1 MTAFKTAYGSF
12 GSVYMGFMAVL
23 FGLTTTAD
31 WYTYY
36 VTVIRHLLRSK
47 PAVRD
52 TVITIFKILFPCM
65 NIFIVGYI
73 TIGGYDANL
82 FWSLVSCVLA
92 IPVFTNLIALVG
104 IKKEILAAFQRLQSS
119 LYRCRNC

>member
-23 FGLTTTAD
+23 FGLTTTAG

-36 VTVIRHLLRSK
+36 VTVIRHLLRSN

-82 FWSLVSCVLA
+82 FWSLVSCVLGSTC
-92 IPVFTNLIALVG
+92 IYKPYCSCG

-119 LYRCRNC
+119 LYGCRNC